1 MLAYDCAYIGHVQA
15 KYAFNER
22 GRLMRLENKVAVI
35 TGAASGFG
43 AGTAQLFAAEGA
55 AVVVADISDE
65 AGESIVDSINTSGGK
80 AVYVHA
86 DVTSRQDTR
95 NMIDAA
101 EKLGGRLDILI
112 NNAGYSHSNKE
123 FSTVTDQEFD
133 RVYDVNVKAVF
144 IAVQEALPVFRRNG
158 GGCIINTSSTAAL
171 RPRPGLAV
179 YCSSKGAVSN
189 LTKAL
194 AVELAPDKVR
204 VNAICPVIGETGMLE
219 TFMGVPDTPENRK
232 KFEATIPL
240 GRFSTP
246 NDIAQTMLFLSS
258 DDAEFLTGVAL
269 EVDGGR
275 CV

>member
-1 MLAYDCAYIGHVQA
+1 
-15 KYAFNER
+15 
-22 GRLMRLENKVAVI
+22 MRLKDKVAVV

-43 AGTAQLFAAEGA
+43 AGTAELFAAQGA
-55 AVVVADISDE
+55 GVVVADISDK
-65 AGESIVDSINTSGGK
+65 AGEAVVESINTSGGR

-86 DVTSRQDTR
+86 DVTSRGDAKR
-95 NMIDAA
+95 MIQSAKD
-101 EKLGGRLDILI
+101 LGGGLDILV
-112 NNAGYSHSNKE
+112 NNAGYSHRNKQ
-123 FSTVTDQEFD
+123 FSDVTDEEFD
-133 RVYDVNVKAVF
+133 KVYDVNVKAVF
-144 IAVQEALPVFRRNG
+144 IAIQEALPVLRERG

-246 NDIAQTMLFLSS
+246 NDIAQTMLFLAS
-258 DDAEFLTGVAL
+258 DDAAFLTGVAL

>member
-1 MLAYDCAYIGHVQA
+1 MLAYDCAYTGHEQA
-15 KYAFNER
+15 KYAFNEG

-43 AGTAQLFAAEGA
+43 AGTARLFAAEGA

-65 AGESIVDSINTSGGK
+65 TGESIVDSINTSGGK
-80 AVYVHA
+80 AVYIHA

-258 DDAEFLTGVAL
+258 DDAAFLTGVAL

>member
-1 MLAYDCAYIGHVQA
+1 
-15 KYAFNER
+15 
-22 GRLMRLENKVAVI
+22 MRLKDKVAVV

-43 AGTAQLFAAEGA
+43 AGTAELFAAQGA
-55 AVVVADISDE
+55 GVVVADISDE
-65 AGESIVDSINTSGGK
+65 AGEAVVESINTSGGR

-86 DVTSRQDTR
+86 DVTSRGDAKR
-95 NMIDAA
+95 MIQSAK
-101 EKLGGRLDILI
+101 ELGGGLDILV
-112 NNAGYSHSNKE
+112 NNAGYSHRNKQ
-123 FSTVTDQEFD
+123 FSDVTDEEFD
-133 RVYDVNVKAVF
+133 KVYDVNVKAVF
-144 IAVQEALPVFRRNG
+144 IAIQEALPVLRERG

-246 NDIAQTMLFLSS
+246 NDIAQTMLFLAS
-258 DDAEFLTGVAL
+258 DDAAFLTGVAL